1 MEYKTFKKNYR
12 IDCEPE
18 DVYTALTN
26 PFTIELWTG
35 CPAVM
40 SEEPGSEFS
49 LWDGDIVGRNISF
62 EPNKRV
68 VQEWYF
74 GEQEVPSIVT
84 ISIHR
89 EGGKTKV
96 YVVHE
101 NIPADDYDEICQG
114 WDDTYIGSI
123 MEFFESE

>member
-49 LWDGDIVGRNISF
+49 FWDGDIVGRNISF
-62 EPNKRV
+62 EHNKRV

>member
-1 MEYKTFKKNYR
+1 MEYKTFKKNYK

-35 CPAVM
+35 CPAEM

-49 LWDGDIVGRNISF
+49 LWEGDIVGRNISF
-62 EPNKRV
+62 EPNKRI

-89 EGGKTKV
+89 EGAKTKV

-101 NIPADDYDEICQG
+101 NIPADDYDAICEG
-114 WDDTYIGSI
+114 WDEAYIGSI

>member
-1 MEYKTFKKNYR
+1 MFILRLR
-12 IDCEPE
+12 IRLP
-18 DVYTALTN
+18 LSS
-26 PFTIELWTG
+26 F
-35 CPAVM
+35 
-40 SEEPGSEFS
+40 
-49 LWDGDIVGRNISF
+49 WDGDIVGRNISF